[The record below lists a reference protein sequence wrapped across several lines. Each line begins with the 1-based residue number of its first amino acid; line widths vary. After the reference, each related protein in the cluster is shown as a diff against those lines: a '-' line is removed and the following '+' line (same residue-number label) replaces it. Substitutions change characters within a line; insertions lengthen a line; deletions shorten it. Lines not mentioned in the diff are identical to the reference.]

1 MGLVAI
7 DATPLWSINRI
18 AAAFEIDNA
27 TVKRRL
33 SAACIEPNGKTE
45 NGYPAYRIKSVAALF
60 CDPIRGKND
69 DPESL
74 SPKDRLDW
82 YKGDMERIKLERE
95 RGNLIPVDEFRERL
109 ADVIKILLAG
119 IEPLPDLLERKARLD
134 ANQVEKVIQVIRE
147 VRTGLCEKLQSLPS
161 KTESGANAK

>member
-18 AAAFEIDNA
+18 AASFELDNA

-45 NGYPAYRIKSVAALF
+45 NGYPAYRIRSVAALF

-69 DPESL
+69 DPEL
-74 SPKDRLDW
+74 FPPRERLDW
-82 YKGDMERIKLERE
+82 YKGENERVRLERE
-95 RGNLIPVDEFRERL
+95 RGNLIPADDFRDRL
-109 ADVIKILLAG
+109 AEVIKILLAG
-119 IEPLPDLLERKARLD
+119 IEPLPDILERKAKLTPE
-134 ANQVEKVIQVIRE
+134 QVERVEQTLRE
-147 VRTGLCEKLQSLPS
+147 VRSGLYEKLRGLP
-161 KTESGANAK
+161 AKAEAVAG